1 MVLSTLPPWG
11 SFRCVA
17 HFDFLFFIQQKN
29 SSLTALRAVC
39 EQVPPCATAIALAH
53 AAGGI

>member
-39 EQVPPCATAIALAH
+39 EQVPPSEGFREVWA
-53 AAGGI
+53 